1 MRNTAIELEP
11 ELTANNRVPS
21 LFTIR
26 FWSESNGPSANV
38 LSKTPFPPAGVL
50 PRKVGLPLPS
60 FLKVRMEFPAVLLLS
75 SQIRSVTP
83 ALQAGACVAP
93 SIANPTN
100 KMANGR
106 HLTTW
111 KERGSNANVKRHL
124 PLPSDCR
131 CARR

>member
-1 MRNTAIELEP
+1 MHRSVA
-11 ELTANNRVPS
+11 
-21 LFTIR
+21 F
-26 FWSESNGPSANV
+26 
-38 LSKTPFPPAGVL
+38 
-50 PRKVGLPLPS
+50 PLPS
-60 FLKVRMEFPAVLLLS
+60 FLKVRMDYPAVLLLS

-111 KERGSNANVKRHL
+111 KEGGSNANIARHF
-124 PLPSDCR
+124 PLPNDCR
-131 CARR
+131 CARRFIFIRLPICFIDVFSPFFDPYSTEFAANRTKPC